1 MNTFDLL
8 SKNMQKKIWEM
19 KWKQFTPIQEKAIP
33 AILTTKKDIIL
44 SSATASGKTEAALL
58 PILSDIERNKT
69 EGLKVMYISPLKA
82 LINNQFERVTEL
94 SDSLEVEITKWHGD
108 VSASTKKKF
117 RSRPTELLQ
126 ITPESIESLFINY
139 PNDVAKIFK
148 HMEYVVI
155 DEIHSFIGSD
165 RGVHLQSLLSRIREL
180 NETNYRV
187 IGLSATVDDYEV
199 VKNWV
204 NYHNPENVTII
215 EEKGSDK
222 RLMYSLMAFKDQ
234 KTNML
239 RVDLLEDM
247 RELTRESK
255 AIIFCNS
262 RSKVEEVT
270 VFLNRLAQTEG
281 VGDTYYAHHSSIDKK
296 EREYVEKMMQ
306 EAKMPKSIVSTST
319 LELGIDIGSV
329 DLIIQLDSTFSV
341 SSLKQRLGRSGRQ
354 SGSEQTLQMYAT
366 DEDNLLQSLAIM
378 ELVLEKWI
386 EPATEFILPYDI
398 AIQQIISICAQG
410 NGINGNEL
418 CRRVL
423 TNPAFYMLEE
433 EKVILLVKHLIK
445 IDILEL
451 FDKSSEIIVGIEGE
465 KLLRDKDFYSIFMS
479 PEEYQVFNGSK
490 AIGQIH
496 KTPFVGENDRIILAG
511 QIWTIISLDDELNK
525 CYVVSGKQGKAA
537 SYFGDG
543 GYFHEKIGEKI
554 IELLCNDVEF
564 EYLDEEASLLLTDRR
579 KVYQFN
585 GLNRKNRAIFND
597 RNEYVMETFASTEV
611 ATTIY
616 YMMKYLGLT
625 VTKRDY
631 CGRIKFIY
639 DSDVHKLLKEME
651 TFSVSEEELLKLKA
665 KIEPCKTK
673 YSDYLPKE
681 LLDELHAKRAF
692 NLEKTINF
700 LKKIEWVIIQ

>member
-1 MNTFDLL
+1 MSTFELL

-33 AILTTKKDIIL
+33 AILTTKKNIIL

-69 EGLKVMYISPLKA
+69 TGLRVIYVSPLKA

-94 SDSLEVEITKWHGD
+94 SDSLGVGITKWHGD
-108 VSASTKKKF
+108 VSASIKKKF
-117 RSRPTELLQ
+117 RSKPTEILQ

-139 PNDVAKIFK
+139 PNDVGKIFK
-148 HMEYVVI
+148 YVEYVVI

-165 RGVHLQSLLSRIREL
+165 RGVHLQSLLSRVKEL

-187 IGLSATVDDYEV
+187 IGLSATIDDYEV
-199 VKNWV
+199 VKKWV
-204 NYHNPENVTII
+204 DYYDPDNVTII

-222 RLMYSLMAFKDQ
+222 KLLYSLMAFKNEET
-234 KTNML
+234 KML
-239 RVDLLEDM
+239 RVDLLEDI
-247 RELTRESK
+247 RELTRDSK

-262 RSKVEEVT
+262 RSKVEEVK
-270 VFLNRLAQTEG
+270 VFLNRLAKREG
-281 VGDTYYAHHSSIDKK
+281 VGETYYAHHSSIDKK

-306 EAKMPKSIVSTST
+306 EAKVPKSIVSTST

-354 SGSEQTLQMYAT
+354 SGSEQTLQLYAT

-386 EPATEFILPYDI
+386 EPATDFILPYDI

-418 CRRVL
+418 YRRIL
-423 TNPAFYMLEE
+423 ANPAFHTLEE
-433 EKVILLVKHLIK
+433 EKVVLLVKHLIK

-451 FDKSSEIIVGIEGE
+451 FDKTSEVVVGIEGE
-465 KLLRDKDFYSIFMS
+465 KLLRGKDFYAIFMS
-479 PEEYQVFNGSK
+479 PEEYQVFHGSK

-496 KTPFVGENDRIILAG
+496 KTPFVGENDQIILAG
-511 QIWTIISLDDELNK
+511 QIWKIISLDDKLNK
-525 CYVVSGKQGKAA
+525 CYVVSGKQGRAT
-537 SYFGDG
+537 SYLGDG
-543 GYFHEKIGEKI
+543 SRFHEKIGEKI
-554 IELLCNDVEF
+554 MELLCNDVEF
-564 EYLDEEASLLLTDRR
+564 EYIDEEASLLLKDSR
-579 KVYQFN
+579 KVYHFK
-585 GLNRKNRAIFND
+585 GLTRKNRAIFND
-597 RNEYVMETFASTEV
+597 RNEYIMETFASTEV

-616 YMMKYLGLT
+616 WVMKYLGVT
-625 VTKRDY
+625 VKGRDY
-631 CGRIKFIY
+631 YGRIKFTY
-639 DSDVHKLLKEME
+639 DKNIHGLLKQIED
-651 TFSVSEEELLKLKA
+651 FSLTERELLKLIVE
-665 KIEPCKTK
+665 IEPFKTK

-681 LLDELHAKRAF
+681 LLDEIYAKRF
-692 NLEKTINF
+692 FDLEETINF
-700 LKKIEWVIIQ
+700 VKKIDWIVVQ